1 MNVETD
7 AKQTYRAS
15 ALAGA
20 ANGALAVFKLAA
32 GAIGGS
38 AALISDGVDSACDVL
53 SSLIVVIGVKLAG
66 KSPDEDHPY
75 GHERFECV
83 ASILLALM
91 IGATGLGVGFSALQK
106 LLSGQGAAPPA
117 LLALA
122 AAGVSIL
129 AKELLFRYTRRAARK
144 ARSDSLM
151 ASALNYRADVF
162 SSCGVFAGVA
172 GARLGFPWLDAVA
185 SLVICGLI
193 LRSAFQILQD
203 SLSKMLDSAVD
214 AQTVEQ
220 IRALTLAQPG
230 VLGLDDIKTRQFGS
244 RYFVDIEIACD
255 GNLTLYQAHDI
266 ASRVHDE
273 IERQF
278 PETKHCLVHVNPS
291 AGADEQSASADGQSA
306 SADGHTT
313 KLGE

>member
-1 MNVETD
+1 MSGETD
-7 AKQTYRAS
+7 SKLAYRAS
-15 ALAGA
+15 ALAGGV
-20 ANGALAVFKLAA
+20 NGGLAVMKLAA
-32 GAIGGS
+32 GFIGNS
-38 AALISDGVDSACDVL
+38 AALVSDGVDSACDVL
-53 SSLIVVIGVKLAG
+53 SSFIVAIGVKLAG

-91 IGATGLGVGFSALQK
+91 IAVTGLGVGFSALKK
-106 LLSGQGAAPPA
+106 LTGGQSAPPPA
-117 LLALA
+117 ALALA
-122 AAGVSIL
+122 AAGVSVL
-129 AKELLFRYTRRAARK
+129 VKELLFRFTRRAARR

-162 SSCGVFAGVA
+162 SSCGVLAGVA

-185 SLVICGLI
+185 SLVICALI
-193 LRSAFQILQD
+193 LRSAFQIASD
-203 SLSKMLDSAVD
+203 SLGKMLDSAVD
-214 AQTVEQ
+214 SQTVEQ
-220 IRALTLAQPG
+220 LRELILAQSG

-255 GNLTLYQAHDI
+255 GDMPLRQAHDV

-278 PETKHCLVHVNPS
+278 PEVKHCLVHVNP
-291 AGADEQSASADGQSA
+291 AE
-306 SADGHTT
+306 
-313 KLGE
+313 